1 MNTPLKLIQAELDKT
16 TFGSSPKELYDP
28 VSYILSMGGKRLR
41 SQLALLSYGL
51 FKDDIHLAVKPALAL
66 EVFHNF
72 TLIHDDVMDEAP
84 MRRGKATV
92 HKVWNVPT
100 AILSGDVMLVSAYN
114 LLLSAPS
121 DKLLLIMQRFN
132 KCAIK
137 VCEGQQWD
145 MSFEKCNLISEEEYI
160 NMISLKTAALIGFSM
175 ELGALLA
182 GAPIAIAT
190 ELNEIGTLVGI
201 GFQLKDDLLDLYA
214 DQGEFGKQIGG
225 DIISNKKTFLLIKS
239 LELAKNELALAL
251 KKQLANK
258 ATDQTEKVLAVKRI
272 YDQLEIEPLT
282 LEKMNQYF
290 AQAEKKFTSLDVLK
304 HKKEA
309 LGNLLTKLINRDK

>member
-137 VCEGQQWD
+137 V
-145 MSFEKCNLISEEEYI
+145 L
-160 NMISLKTAALIGFSM
+160 
-175 ELGALLA
+175 
-182 GAPIAIAT
+182 
-190 ELNEIGTLVGI
+190 
-201 GFQLKDDLLDLYA
+201 
-214 DQGEFGKQIGG
+214 
-225 DIISNKKTFLLIKS
+225 
-239 LELAKNELALAL
+239 
-251 KKQLANK
+251 
-258 ATDQTEKVLAVKRI
+258 
-272 YDQLEIEPLT
+272 
-282 LEKMNQYF
+282 
-290 AQAEKKFTSLDVLK
+290 
-304 HKKEA
+304 
-309 LGNLLTKLINRDK
+309 